1 MNIHRN
7 HMILAQDRYYNM
19 NCRETQ
25 LNNNVLVVGTSG
37 AGKTRSI
44 VIPNLLQACGSYVV
58 SDPKG
63 NLYEKYGNYLRN
75 KGYSVKCLNFV
86 HPESSVGY
94 NPLDYIRTTQDII
107 KIANMIVYQ
116 EKGGGQDDPFWEEAA
131 VMLFASVIAYLK
143 ERSEYDELVPSL
155 PLVAYLMSFAKK
167 SNYNSTSLEALMH
180 EHSEK
185 NPDSW
190 ACLQFNKVNTAPERT
205 FDSILITAESKLR
218 NIDSSEMEAMLG
230 KNEIDLA
237 SIGKQKT
244 AVFVVV
250 SDTDRSMDNMA
261 NLFFTQAMNEL
272 CMYADDQCKDNEL
285 PVPVRFILDDFA
297 TNCQIQEFPRMIS
310 SFRSRG
316 ISTMLMI
323 QAESQLEE
331 CYGKDGRTIIC
342 NCDTYIYLGGN
353 DIETARSVSMRCD
366 LPLRKI
372 LYMPVGH
379 NWIFR
384 RGEEPCFS
392 KNFDLNAYL
401 EEIKVQM
408 DTEKKDNSKAAE
420 IIMFR

>member
-1 MNIHRN
+1 MNICRN
-7 HMILAQDRYYNM
+7 QMILAQDRYYSM
-19 NCRETQ
+19 NCHETQ

-63 NLYEKYGNYLRN
+63 NLYKKYGQYLRR
-75 KGYSVKCLNFV
+75 KGYKVKCIDFV
-86 HPESSVGY
+86 HPELSVGY
-94 NPLDYIRTTQDII
+94 NPLDYIRNTQDII
-107 KIANMIVYQ
+107 KMANMIVYQ
-116 EKGGGQDDPFWEEAA
+116 EKVNSKADPFWEQAA
-131 VMLFASVIAYLK
+131 VMLFASVIAYLI

-155 PLVAYLMSFAKK
+155 PLVAYIISLAKK
-167 SNYNSTSLEALMH
+167 CSYGTTNLELLMGEH
-180 EHSEK
+180 EKK
-185 NPDSW
+185 NPNSW
-190 ACLQFNKVNTAPERT
+190 ACQQFNKVNTAPEKT

-218 NIDSSEMEAMLG
+218 NIDSSEMEKMLE
-230 KNEIDLA
+230 KNEIDLP

-244 AVFVVV
+244 ALFVVV

-261 NLFFTQAMNEL
+261 NLVFTQAMNEL
-272 CMYADDQCKDNEL
+272 CLYADDQCKDNEL

-310 SFRSRG
+310 SFRSRN

-353 DIETARSVSMRCD
+353 DIETAKSVSMRCD

-392 KNFDLNAYL
+392 KNFDLESYL
-401 EEIKVQM
+401 EKIAVPVNK
-408 DTEKKDNSKAAE
+408 EKTDDDKTAD
-420 IIMFR
+420 IIMIR